1 MTRRVV
7 CPAVRAAVADGEEFD
22 EAAASALAAGAND
35 GQQRLDPGTD
45 QHQRRRDLV
54 GQYNRLL
61 RHNRPK
67 ARLWK
72 APFPKNAAV
81 AFSPLWQ
88 VLRMSRVRMPRGP
101 SAVDANECLG
111 NSVAA

>member
-7 CPAVRAAVADGEEFD
+7 CPAVRAAVAGGEEFD
-22 EAAASALAAGAND
+22 EAAAGALAAGANN

-72 APFPKNAAV
+72 APFSKKRCRGFLAALAGVENEQSENAA
-81 AFSPLWQ
+81 
-88 VLRMSRVRMPRGP
+88 RT
-101 SAVDANECLG
+101 EC
-111 NSVAA
+111 S